1 MTASS
6 AFELVQHME
15 TDFWKM
21 FPADNSYE
29 TIVQAFFCAAF
40 ETRRQHFKERLSIK
54 ECFRYLF
61 NKGIDGVSDMT
72 LLPTRA
78 LLKDLGY

>member
-1 MTASS
+1 MTTSS
-6 AFELVQHME
+6 AFELVQRME
-15 TDFWKM
+15 TNFWKM

-29 TIVQAFFCAAF
+29 TIVQAFFRAGF
-40 ETRRQHFKERLSIK
+40 ETRRQHFKKRLSIE

>member
-1 MTASS
+1 MTTSS
-6 AFELVQHME
+6 AFELVQWME
-15 TDFWKM
+15 PDFWEI
-21 FPADNSYE
+21 FPADNSYA
-29 TIVQAFFCAAF
+29 TIVQAFFRLAF

-54 ECFRYLF
+54 ECLRYLF
-61 NKGIDGVSDMT
+61 NKGIDGVLDMT